1 MVFVVDTTQIT
12 KLVKVIYFQNIS
24 IFKFAARLHCKQNF
38 RAVFKLVFGSLLGGL
53 SGSLLG
59 SILGGI

>member
-1 MVFVVDTTQIT
+1 MDIEAEFEHCGT
-12 KLVKVIYFQNIS
+12 LKVIYFQNIS

-38 RAVFKLVFGSLLGGL
+38 RAVFQLVFGSLLGGL